1 MRKCEV
7 LKYRKEI
14 DGLRS
19 IAVIPVIL
27 FHGGFEWLSGGYI
40 GVDVFFVISGFLI
53 TSIILKELDAGTF
66 TITNFYERRARRILP
81 ALFFVLLVTLPFA
94 WFWLLPYELKDFGKS
109 IIAVNLFSSNILFWL
124 ESNYFAAAAE
134 SIPLLHTWTLA
145 VEEQFY
151 IIFPVFMMLFW
162 GLGKRGLA
170 IAVAIIALLSLGLS
184 EWGWR
189 EFPEANFYLLP
200 ARAWELMIGSLVAF
214 YLQSKSQPKGIINHW
229 ASFLGLALIIIP
241 MFLFDKGTPFPS
253 MYALAPTVGTA
264 LIILYTTPDTLV
276 YRLLSLRFMVGIGLI
291 SYSAYLWHQPLFVF
305 ARLISLEEPSL
316 WLMGALSIV
325 ALGLSYLSWRFVEA
339 PFRNKQRFSRKFI
352 FVGSFVISLAFIAI
366 GAALVLSEGA
376 ANRF

>member
-1 MRKCEV
+1 MQ
-7 LKYRKEI
+7 YRKEI

-27 FHGGFEWLSGGYI
+27 FHAGFEWLSGGYI

-81 ALFFVLLVTLPFA
+81 ALFLILLVTLPFA
-94 WFWLLPYELKDFGKS
+94 WVWLLPYELKDFGKS

-151 IIFPVFMMLFW
+151 IIFPLFMMLFW

-170 IAVAIIALLSLGLS
+170 LFVAILALLSLGLS

-200 ARAWELMIGSLVAF
+200 TRAWELMIGSLVAF
-214 YLQSKSQPKGIINHW
+214 YLQNKNQPQGFVNHW
-229 ASFLGLALIIIP
+229 ASFLGLALIIVP
-241 MFLFDKGTPFPS
+241 MFIFDKGTPFPS

-276 YRLLSLRFMVGIGLI
+276 YRLLSIRFMVGIGLI

-366 GAALVLSEGA
+366 GTALVFSEGA
-376 ANRF
+376 AFRF